1 MNPTEV
7 ETIRLSKK
15 ESNALQMPIRH
26 AMDIA
31 GNLKHNYNPKFN
43 PAIGTQAPIFI
54 VNDEWV
60 SFDKPTILHFFNS
73 DSAESVRDLK
83 VLNQSKKDYG
93 KNLQTNIYAISHKD
107 QSWLDNLQKTH
118 NLDEIVFLSDKYQ
131 LIAFDYNC
139 QEKPIQY
146 TLTTYF
152 ILNGLIDFFITTV
165 VDQARYQLPA
175 ILRIILAGKST
186 NAGRHSANNIRWWN
200 DKSKT

>member
-1 MNPTEV
+1 MNPAEV

-15 ESNALQMPIRH
+15 AANDLQMPIRH
-26 AMDIA
+26 GMDIA
-31 GNLKHNYNPKFN
+31 GVLKHSYSPKFN

-93 KNLQTNIYAISHKD
+93 KNLQTNIYAISHKE

-118 NLDEIVFLSDKYQ
+118 DLDEIIFIHDKYQ